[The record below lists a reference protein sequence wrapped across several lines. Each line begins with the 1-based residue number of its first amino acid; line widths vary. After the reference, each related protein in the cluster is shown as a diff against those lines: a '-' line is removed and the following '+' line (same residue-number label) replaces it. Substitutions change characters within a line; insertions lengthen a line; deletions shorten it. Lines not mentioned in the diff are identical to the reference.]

1 MKKKER
7 DRAMRKRSGTS
18 RRKLPLGRRSLRRSG
33 SRWDLMRG
41 RSLQAGPSSGREVP
55 PQRTRLPLCRTG
67 LCIHVSRLIATEV
80 CLMCLPC
87 SRERIM
93 L

>member
-1 MKKKER
+1 MKNKQEK
-7 DRAMRKRSGTS
+7 RAMRKKSGIR
-18 RRKLPLGRRSLRRSG
+18 RRKAPLRRSLCQSG

-41 RSLQAGPSSGREVP
+41 RSLQAGPSSDREVP
-55 PQRTRLPLCRTG
+55 LQRMRLPLCRTG

-80 CLMCLPC
+80 CLICLPC